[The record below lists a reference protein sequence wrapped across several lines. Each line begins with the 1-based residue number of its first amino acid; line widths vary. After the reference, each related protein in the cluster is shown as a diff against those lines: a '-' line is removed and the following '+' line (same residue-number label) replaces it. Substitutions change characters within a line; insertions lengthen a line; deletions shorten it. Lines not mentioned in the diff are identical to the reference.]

1 MVLPDSHRVSRV
13 PWYLGVLPRSPIPF
27 AYRAFTFYGWP
38 FQAIRLETGFVTP
51 SQGLQPPHARSH
63 NPHDATPAG
72 YIRAMGL
79 GSFPFA
85 RRYLGNHYCFLLL
98 RVLRC
103 FSSPGALLIPISIGM
118 GDPTL
123 LGSGYPIRKS
133 PDQSLFAAPRSVSPL
148 TASFIGPL
156 PQGIHRTPFLA

>member
-1 MVLPDSHRVSRV
+1 
-13 PWYLGVLPRSPIPF
+13 
-27 AYRAFTFYGWP
+27 
-38 FQAIRLETGFVTP
+38 
-51 SQGLQPPHARSH
+51 
-63 NPHDATPAG
+63 
-72 YIRAMGL
+72 MGL

-85 RRYLGNHYCFLLL
+85 RRYLGNHSCFLLL

-123 LGSGYPIRKS
+123 LGPGFPIRKS

-148 TASFIGPL
+148 TASFLGLL